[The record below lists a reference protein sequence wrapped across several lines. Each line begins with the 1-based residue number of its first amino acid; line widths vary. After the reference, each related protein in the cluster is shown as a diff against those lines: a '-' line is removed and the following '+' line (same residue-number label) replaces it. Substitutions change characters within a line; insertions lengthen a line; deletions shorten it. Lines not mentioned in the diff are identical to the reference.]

1 MYFNIK
7 KLVSPHH
14 NFHPT
19 FLSGKNFKMALLI
32 LIIEIHVC
40 N

>member
-1 MYFNIK
+1 MNFNIK

-14 NFHPT
+14 NFYPT
-19 FLSGKNFKMALLI
+19 FLSGKNIKMALFI
-32 LIIEIHVC
+32 LPIVIQVC